1 MAVWLKGIMN
11 FLQDPD
17 GIDDYVETRTLPEGF
32 PLWWG
37 KAYLFSEDAGLDDQ
51 RVPC

>member
-1 MAVWLKGIMN
+1 MN
-11 FLQDPD
+11 LLQDPD

-37 KAYLFSEDAGLDDQ
+37 KAYLFSEDAGLDGQ